1 MKSAWPLFLA
11 WKQLFPSQRKVS
23 FFSLLAIVGVA
34 LGVNVMIVVVAFM
47 QGFQQKFRSDIIDA
61 QGHARAVPLQRQL
74 EWREDSQ
81 KIASQPEVEK
91 VSAYMQGH
99 LLLQNRDYH
108 AVPFSMGID
117 PGQSDG
123 VLPLNQ
129 FLKKGFVPVQGY
141 DSKDVT
147 PIPTTDSLEDDVVF
161 ITQQVANRLGVRAA
175 TVLLLDDQNVSIS
188 KGRVVVERL
197 DPYVESDEWTIEFLS
212 EDQYNLRN
220 SLGSID
226 LNGSL
231 DQIASDLGW
240 GYPKF
245 KLVEGSTPLSKGDRF
260 RFQTFRS
267 SILEIYSPTMIEQA
281 LSLIHI

>member
-23 FFSLLAIVGVA
+23 FFSLLAIMGVA

-81 KIASQPEVEK
+81 KIESEPEVEK

-141 DSKDVT
+141 ESKDVT

-197 DPYVESDEWTIEFLS
+197 DPYVESDDWTIEFLS
-212 EDQYNLRN
+212 EDQFNLRN

-226 LNGSL
+226 INGSL
-231 DQIASDLGW
+231 EPANGAI
-240 GYPKF
+240 
-245 KLVEGSTPLSKGDRF
+245 LVGAIP
-260 RFQTFRS
+260 S
-267 SILEIYSPTMIEQA
+267 SS
-281 LSLIHI
+281 

>member
-81 KIASQPEVEK
+81 KIESQPEVEK

-212 EDQYNLRN
+212 EDQFNLRN

-226 LNGSL
+226 
-231 DQIASDLGW
+231 
-240 GYPKF
+240 
-245 KLVEGSTPLSKGDRF
+245 
-260 RFQTFRS
+260 
-267 SILEIYSPTMIEQA
+267 
-281 LSLIHI
+281 

>member
-74 EWREDSQ
+74 EWRDDSQ

-161 ITQQVANRLGVRAA
+161 ITQQVAKRHC
-175 TVLLLDDQNVSIS
+175 
-188 KGRVVVERL
+188 
-197 DPYVESDEWTIEFLS
+197 YV
-212 EDQYNLRN
+212 
-220 SLGSID
+220 
-226 LNGSL
+226 
-231 DQIASDLGW
+231 
-240 GYPKF
+240 
-245 KLVEGSTPLSKGDRF
+245 GDIF
-260 RFQTFRS
+260 SFW
-267 SILEIYSPTMIEQA
+267 Y
-281 LSLIHI
+281 